1 MISPGSKGWIN
12 KYLHLVESG
21 AIVIDHKRPKSL
33 SKLRHMHFTLTN
45 SGMVFGFPDQLIF
58 AKNLDESEWTREEKF
73 KLLLFESLLFVYTQ
87 IHKSKTFNREQFLL
101 ALLKFYENHGAS
113 STQRIFGFFMKESLE
128 EKLEKIL
135 ASRVD
140 IKMNLF
146 ENRWWVNSLSNVF
159 AYLDVILFDDFEH
172 HLEDD
177 ALTVSYTQYARACLT
192 AISVAANSDGVLE
205 GQEKN
210 LFKIFLASANLKDE
224 AREAAKDQFKMGAS
238 FSDIPAF
245 VKDHWLLK
253 RFLLDLSILTLISDE
268 DLTDEEFDYLLQLCI
283 YLQISEEE
291 LEESLSLTE
300 NFLLRTQGEMEII
313 KDSPSYERV
322 YSRLSKR
329 WGKVLWRNKDK
340 LTTEIRQSKELM
352 YLVKKSATE
361 DLTKEEKE
369 IVKTQFIDIVKSVP
383 ALAIFMLPGGV
394 VLLPLILKII
404 PDLVPSAFKENEIDD
419 DKDTE

>member
-21 AIVIDHKRPKSL
+21 AIVIDYKRPKAL

-73 KLLLFESLLFVYTQ
+73 KLLLFESLLFVYKQ
-87 IHKSKTFNREQFLL
+87 DNKEKEFDRLAFLQE
-101 ALLKFYENHGAS
+101 LLRFYEHHGAS
-113 STQRIFGFFMKESLE
+113 SIQRVFGFFMKESLE
-128 EKLEKIL
+128 EKLEKVL

-140 IKMNLF
+140 IKINLF

-159 AYLDVILFDDFEH
+159 AYLDVILFDDFVH
-172 HLEDD
+172 YADDD
-177 ALTVSYTQYARACLT
+177 ALSVNYTQYARACLT
-192 AISVAANSDGVLE
+192 AISVAAHSDGVLE

-224 AREAAKDQFKMGAS
+224 AREEAKEQFKKGAS
-238 FSDIPAF
+238 FDDIPPF
-245 VKDHWLLK
+245 VKEHWLLK

-268 DLTDEEFDYLLQLCI
+268 DLEEQELDFLMKLCFN
-283 YLQISEEE
+283 LQISEEE

-300 NFLLRTQGEMEII
+300 NFLLRTHGEMEIV

-322 YSRLSKR
+322 YVRLSQR

-340 LTTEIRQSKELM
+340 LTAEIRQSKELV

-369 IVKTQFIDIVKSVP
+369 IVKTQFMDIVKSVP

-404 PDLVPSAFKENEIDD
+404 PDLIPSAFKENEIDD
-419 DKDTE
+419 EDTPE